1 MSGRAYARNAQG
13 FLGGGADLESIVPH
27 TFRIAAP
34 KRVSNAREL
43 AIRRVIRRR
52 CMEKNWKKLISRR
65 RVRLE
70 SVVKDSQTEPSQ
82 AGAGAQSDA
91 TTTTPATTGVTD
103 EANAVANGTTK
114 PPEKKEGGEK
124 STSAPAATAATGDVK
139 ATENGARK
147 PKQEKKPD
155 SETMDLAKRQL
166 LELEAKLKS
175 LVEQKH
181 AKFLQLKNILVEE
194 ARSKS
199 SSSTSTP
206 PAAAPGSA
214 AANGPAPAKKRR
226 IDLKDGNGMSP
237 QADQGAAPSL
247 LSSPLSAAAVA
258 SASVMLLTTAS
269 DGTTAAAAGS
279 SSE

>member
-1 MSGRAYARNAQG
+1 
-13 FLGGGADLESIVPH
+13 
-27 TFRIAAP
+27 
-34 KRVSNAREL
+34 
-43 AIRRVIRRR
+43 
-52 CMEKNWKKLISRR
+52 MEKNWKKLISRR

-166 LELEAKLKS
+166 LVRRICILAVVHKCGAEPRLTLVLCIDIDAGAGGETEVARGAKAREVSSAEEHSRGGSALQ
-175 LVEQKH
+175 EQQQHIH
-181 AKFLQLKNILVEE
+181 ATRRSPWVSSGEWTSASEE
-194 ARSKS
+194 ATHRSQRREWDVTAGRPGSCTFSSEFAAVSSSGSVCVGHVIDDCIRWDNS
-199 SSSTSTP
+199 SSSRQQQRVE
-206 PAAAPGSA
+206 AHEGVVFA
-214 AANGPAPAKKRR
+214 
-226 IDLKDGNGMSP
+226 
-237 QADQGAAPSL
+237 
-247 LSSPLSAAAVA
+247 
-258 SASVMLLTTAS
+258 
-269 DGTTAAAAGS
+269 
-279 SSE
+279 